1 MNPGSPRRPPRGA
14 IRGAALAAALA
25 ATTGCTHA
33 PAAGYD
39 RDSQATETNTMA
51 EASSATIQGE
61 GLRLEAAFQAAAGQ
75 PLQVRYRVHNT
86 GQADLAV
93 FDRGNRHA
101 VLTRRQQTGEVGQP
115 TFREEGD
122 GGLTVS
128 HVALPLPDP
137 SPTLPPTPLAARLAA
152 GQALEGAFTF
162 SPLLGDSPRRIRW
175 CLGVASFD
183 DELFRDPE
191 QVGGIEVWQAPFTL
205 ADAQQVL
212 CTPWF
217 DVAKGAF
224 QAD

>member
-1 MNPGSPRRPPRGA
+1 MTPDSPRRPPRGA

-25 ATTGCTHA
+25 ATIGCTHA

-39 RDSQATETNTMA
+39 QPSQATETNTMA
-51 EASSATIQGE
+51 EPSSATIQGE

-75 PLQVRYRVHNT
+75 PLHVRYRVHNT

-101 VLTRRQQTGEVGQP
+101 VLTKRQKTGEVGQP
-115 TFREEGD
+115 TFREEGEGD
-122 GGLTVS
+122 LTIS
-128 HVALPLPDP
+128 HVALPLPNP

-152 GQALEGAFTF
+152 GQELEGEFTF
-162 SPLLGDSPRRIRW
+162 SPLLGDPPKRIRW
-175 CLGVASFD
+175 CLGATQFD
-183 DELFRDPE
+183 EELFRDAE
-191 QVGGIEVWQAPFTL
+191 QAGGVEVWQASFTL
-205 ADAQQVL
+205 VDAQQVL